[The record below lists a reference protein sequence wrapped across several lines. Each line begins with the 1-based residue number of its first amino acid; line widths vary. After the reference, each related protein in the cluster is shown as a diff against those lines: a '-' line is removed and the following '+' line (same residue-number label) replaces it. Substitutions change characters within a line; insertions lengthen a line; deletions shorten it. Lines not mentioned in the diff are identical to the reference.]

1 MNEFDYC
8 PILRQMLV
16 TGNAK
21 SWTGEELTLESASTI
36 NNLRVL
42 RRYIQAAKPKR
53 TMEIG
58 LAYGASA
65 LAILATQAEN
75 GGESSHMAVDPLQS
89 SLWKRGAVRAITD
102 AGFASRFELVE
113 KPSSLALPELVA
125 TGASFDFIY
134 IDGLHVFEHTF
145 VDYYYSATLVEIGGV
160 ILFDDSRSP
169 HVDKVIRFVRAN
181 LGDSLEPLD
190 MSPFEGRK
198 SVSARIANRLG
209 IRQLKGFK
217 KLKDTCRPYNAPF
230 RNF

>member
-8 PILRQMLV
+8 SVLRQMLA
-16 TGNAK
+16 TGKTK
-21 SWTGEELTLESASTI
+21 SWTGEELPLESASTV

-75 GGESSHMAVDPLQS
+75 GGEFSHMAVDPLQT
-89 SLWKRGAVRAITD
+89 SLWKKGAVRAITD
-102 AGFASRFELVE
+102 AGFAPRFELVE
-113 KPSSLALPELVA
+113 KSSSLALPQLVTA
-125 TGASFDFIY
+125 GASFDLIY

-145 VDYYYSATLVEIGGV
+145 IDFYYSAVLAATGGV

-169 HVDKVIRFVRAN
+169 HVDKVIRFVRAS
-181 LGDSLEPLD
+181 LADSLEPLD
-190 MSPFEGRK
+190 MSLFEGRK
-198 SVSARIANRLG
+198 SFPARIANQLG
-209 IRQLKGFK
+209 VRQLKGFR
-217 KLKDTCRPYNAPF
+217 KLKDTYRPYNAPF
-230 RNF
+230 KQF

>member
-8 PILRQMLV
+8 PVLRQMLV
-16 TGNAK
+16 TGKTK
-21 SWTGEELTLESASTI
+21 SWTGEELNLESASTV

-42 RRYIQAAKPKR
+42 RRYIQATKPKR

-75 GGESSHMAVDPLQS
+75 RGESSHMAVDPLQS

-125 TGASFDFIY
+125 AGASFDFIY

-145 VDYYYSATLVEIGGV
+145 VDYYYSAALVEIGGV

-169 HVDKVIRFVRAN
+169 HVDKVIRFVRSN

-198 SVSARIANRLG
+198 SVPARIANRLG

-217 KLKDTCRPYNAPF
+217 KLKDTYRPYNAPF
-230 RNF
+230 RKF